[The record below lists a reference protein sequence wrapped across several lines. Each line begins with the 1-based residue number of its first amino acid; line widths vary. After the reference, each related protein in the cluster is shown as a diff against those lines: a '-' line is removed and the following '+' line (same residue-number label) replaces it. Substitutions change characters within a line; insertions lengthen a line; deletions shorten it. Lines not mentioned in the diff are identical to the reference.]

1 MSRLSWVLAGSSLA
15 LGLLASSSAP
25 AAAEESAPAAKPA
38 APAAA
43 PTAAAVTPDAAA
55 TPAAGVSDAV
65 RKSMRDA
72 ANPVVRMQTSLG
84 DITLELY
91 RKEAPKTVDNF
102 LAYVKKRHYEGT
114 IFHRVMPNF
123 MIQGGGY
130 DRNLKEKP
138 TAAPVQNEAA
148 NGLSNLV
155 GTIAMARTSD
165 PHSATAQFFINVRNN
180 VPLDKARSQDDWG
193 YCVFGK
199 VIGGMDVVNE
209 IKNVKTKPTEMSE
222 GLPLVPVVIQSVTV
236 LQ

>member
-1 MSRLSWVLAGSSLA
+1 
-15 LGLLASSSAP
+15 
-25 AAAEESAPAAKPA
+25 
-38 APAAA
+38 
-43 PTAAAVTPDAAA
+43 
-55 TPAAGVSDAV
+55 V
-65 RKSMRDA
+65 RKTMRDA
-72 ANPVVRMQTSLG
+72 ANPVVRMQTTLG
-84 DITLELY
+84 DITIELY

-114 IFHRVMPNF
+114 IFHRVMPTF

-130 DRNLKEKP
+130 DKTLAEKP
-138 TAAPVQNEAA
+138 TASPIQNEAA
-148 NGLSNLV
+148 NGLSNTI

-180 VPLDKARSQDDWG
+180 VPLDKARSQDGWG

-199 VIGGMDVVNE
+199 VIGGIDVVNQ
-209 IKNVKTKPTEMSE
+209 IKAVKTKQTDFSE